1 MKMKKSVT
9 DFLKANG
16 FYLSFGVGIV
26 ALVAALAVYNV
37 NTNKKEQQQ
46 NQEINLNEPVEQEMA
61 DAEEMEDIQET
72 ILDGDMDVP
81 MDMWMIENN
90 TEEKADTTL
99 SSEESGEVAAEDAE
113 TEDTEPVISNE
124 AKAYEPLG
132 GLTFTG
138 MEEVSMPVL
147 GNTIL
152 PYSMDTTVYFQTLGT
167 YRCNPGM
174 LLQAPVGTEVT
185 SIWHGQVIGIA
196 DTKEYGT
203 TVTVDLG
210 SGYTAVYGQL
220 QEIGVTI
227 GDEVWKDTI
236 LGTVAEPTAYYEKEG
251 SHLFFAIEKDG
262 QPVNP
267 MEILQ
272 VE

>member
-1 MKMKKSVT
+1 MKKSVT

-81 MDMWMIENN
+81 MDMWMTENN
-90 TEEKADTTL
+90 TEEIADTGL
-99 SSEESGEVAAEDAE
+99 SGEESGEVAVEDAE
-113 TEDTEPVISNE
+113 TAGTEPVISNE
-124 AKAYEPLG
+124 AKAYEPLA

-152 PYSMDTTVYFQTLGT
+152 PYSMDTTVYFT
-167 YRCNPGM
+167 
-174 LLQAPVGTEVT
+174 
-185 SIWHGQVIGIA
+185 
-196 DTKEYGT
+196 
-203 TVTVDLG
+203 DLF
-210 SGYTAVYGQL
+210 
-220 QEIGVTI
+220 
-227 GDEVWKDTI
+227 K
-236 LGTVAEPTAYYEKEG
+236 
-251 SHLFFAIEKDG
+251 
-262 QPVNP
+262 
-267 MEILQ
+267 
-272 VE
+272 